1 MKRWPGRSE
10 ATLRQRAASGLAA
23 VAIALGA
30 VGCEGCSPTYVLRG
44 AWEEARILARR
55 EPIADVLDGG
65 GLTVDQ
71 RRRLALVPEV
81 RRYASDVLGFDV
93 GDAYASYAE
102 VPPGALVWVVSAA
115 EKTRLRART
124 WWFPIVGSV
133 PYKGFFDAAE
143 ARALAARLEGEGWDT
158 WVRPTQAFS
167 TLGWF
172 DDPVLSS
179 WLARDRVDLA
189 DLVLHELVHR
199 DLWIEGEAPFNES
212 FATFVAGRATI
223 DFFERRGRASPADE
237 GTPAFRDRETVA
249 AREAWQTTLEA
260 ASRLEQSVAALSR
273 LYDAGERD
281 EIGAAEVL
289 RRRAVILR
297 QLDPT
302 GRTNNAVIL
311 ARRDYLRDL
320 AGFECAL
327 AAREGSFS
335 QRLRQIAARAR
346 AASDPWST
354 LPQCSGSG

>member
-1 MKRWPGRSE
+1 MSPRVAR
-10 ATLRQRAASGLAA
+10 LVA
-23 VAIALGA
+23 VLLIVLGG
-30 VGCEGCSPTYVLRG
+30 VGCEGCSPLYVLRG
-44 AWEEARILARR
+44 AWQETRILARR
-55 EPIADVLDGG
+55 EPIEEVLAAGV
-65 GLTVDQ
+65 LAPEQ
-71 RRRLALVPEV
+71 RQRLMLVPEV
-81 RRYASDVLGFDV
+81 RRYARDVLGFDV
-93 GDAYASYAE
+93 GGAYASFAE

-133 PYKGFFDAAE
+133 PYKGFFDAAD
-143 ARALAARLEGEGWDT
+143 ARALATELEAAGWDT

-179 WLARDRVDLA
+179 WLERDRVELA

-199 DLWIEGEAPFNES
+199 DLWIEGQVPFNES
-212 FATFVAGRATI
+212 FATFVAGHATI
-223 DFFERRGRASPADE
+223 DFFARRARVSAPVPAGSDEASTDGE
-237 GTPAFRDRETVA
+237 RETA
-249 AREAWQTTLEA
+249 QARSAWRTTLEA
-260 ASRLEQSVAALSR
+260 ASRLERSVKALTR
-273 LYDAGERD
+273 LYAAGERG
-281 EIGAAEVL
+281 EIAAAEIL
-289 RRRAVILR
+289 RKREVILR

-327 AAREGSFS
+327 AAADGSLS
-335 QRLRQIAARAR
+335 ERIGQLAARAR

-354 LPQCSGSG
+354 LAPCPGADG